1 MKHIIK
7 KTDEKDNVT
16 YFSVG
21 NTRWVSD
28 KANAKQ
34 FDSDY
39 DATLISL
46 SIPSGYELEVIE
58 YGLDG

>member
-1 MKHIIK
+1 MKHLIK
-7 KTDEKDNVT
+7 KTDDEGNQT

-34 FDSDY
+34 FDSHY
-39 DATLISL
+39 NANLTAL

-58 YGLDG
+58 YEQ